1 MGDGVGLGSELSDG
15 VLEGSADGLEDSA
28 SGSGLSLVHADT
40 PSANRPATAAAAK
53 RVLRGC
59 LDMTV

>member
-1 MGDGVGLGSELSDG
+1 MGDGVGLGSALWVG
-15 VLEGSADGLEDSA
+15 VLDGCADGLEDSG
-28 SGSGLSLVHADT
+28 SGPGLSLVQADT